1 MAEIFARVF
10 WRRIWSLAAKVAVSD
25 SSSSLK
31 NLIHHT
37 RGVDRD
43 GTAFGLQQGWDV
55 DLSCRIKKP
64 ASHRAT
70 PILRW
75 RRLCWVA
82 WLTLWGVDC
91 WCVSDRE
98 TEPSIFPLLFRTV
111 AWVDFLLRWTHP
123 QCRCNIPKE
132 LVELASAFAGAKNI
146 WVIIDDQ
153 TLVLIHLFQY
163 CCSLNHADFA
173 L

>member
-70 PILRW
+70 PVLHRKM
-75 RRLCWVA
+75 
-82 WLTLWGVDC
+82 LTPTLLSCMVDIVGC
-91 WCVSDRE
+91 G
-98 TEPSIFPLLFRTV
+98 LLVCFR
-111 AWVDFLLRWTHP
+111 
-123 QCRCNIPKE
+123 
-132 LVELASAFAGAKNI
+132 
-146 WVIIDDQ
+146 
-153 TLVLIHLFQY
+153 
-163 CCSLNHADFA
+163 
-173 L
+173 